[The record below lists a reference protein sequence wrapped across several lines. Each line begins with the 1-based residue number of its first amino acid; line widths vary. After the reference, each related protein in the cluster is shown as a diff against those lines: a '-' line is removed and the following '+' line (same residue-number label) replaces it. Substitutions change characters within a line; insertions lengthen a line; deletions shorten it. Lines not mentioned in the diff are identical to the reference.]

1 MHDPRI
7 SIIEGRLKR
16 IGKVIAVSSGK
27 GGVGKSLFASA
38 LALALTKKG
47 YRTGLFDIDFTSPT
61 THVVL
66 GAANL
71 NPMEDKGLVPPEI
84 HGLKYMSLVF
94 YVGNRAIPLRGA
106 DLSNVLV
113 EMLATTLW
121 GDLDFLVI
129 DMPPGMSDLLLD
141 VIKYVSKA
149 QFIVVTTPSK
159 MAFETVRR
167 LLNLLRD
174 LKISILGVIEN
185 MKMNESNYIKRE
197 VKSLGEKFLGE
208 IHFDS
213 GLEKALGDI
222 KSLLKTSFMYELE
235 EIILAKN
242 PEITS

>member
-1 MHDPRI
+1 MYDPRI
-7 SIIEGRLKR
+7 SIIEKRLKK

-47 YRTGLFDIDFTSPT
+47 FRTGLFDIDFTSPT

-71 NPMEDKGLVPPEI
+71 SPRESKGLIPPKI

-94 YVGNRAIPLRGA
+94 YIGNRSIPLRGA

-121 GDLDFLVI
+121 GNLNFLVI

-141 VIKYVSKA
+141 VIKYLSKTH
-149 QFIVVTTPSK
+149 FLIVTTSSK

-174 LKISILGVIEN
+174 LRVPILGVIEN
-185 MKMNESNYIKRE
+185 MKMDDSNYIERE

-208 IHFDS
+208 IRFDS
-213 GLEKALGDI
+213 GLEKALGDV
-222 KSLLKTSFMYELE
+222 KSLLKTRFMNEIE
-235 EIILAKN
+235 EVILARN

>member
-1 MHDPRI
+1 MYDPRM
-7 SIIEGRLKR
+7 SIIEKRLKK

-27 GGVGKSLFASA
+27 GGVGKSLFAST

-47 YRTGLFDIDFTSPT
+47 FRTGLFDIDFTSPT

-71 NPMEDKGLVPPEI
+71 SPRENKGLIPPKI
-84 HGLKYMSLVF
+84 YGLKYMSLVF
-94 YVGNRAIPLRGA
+94 YIGNRAMPLRGA

-121 GDLDFLVI
+121 GNLNFLVI

-141 VIKYVSKA
+141 VIKYVGKTK
-149 QFIVVTTPSK
+149 FLIVTTPSK

-167 LLNLLRD
+167 LLTLLRD
-174 LKISILGVIEN
+174 LRVTILGVIEN
-185 MKMNESNYIKRE
+185 MKMDDSNYIKRE
-197 VKSLGEKFLGE
+197 VESLGEKFLGE

-222 KSLLKTSFMYELE
+222 KSLLKTSFMKEIE
-235 EIILAKN
+235 ETMLAKN

>member
-1 MHDPRI
+1 MHDPRT
-7 SIIEGRLKR
+7 SIIEKRLKK
-16 IGKVIAVSSGK
+16 IDKVIAISSGK
-27 GGVGKSLFASA
+27 GGVGKSLLASV

-47 YRTGLFDIDFTSPT
+47 FRTGLFDIDFTSPT

-71 NPMEDKGLVPPEI
+71 SPKENKGLIPPKI

-94 YVGNRAIPLRGA
+94 YIGNRAMPLRGA

-121 GDLDFLVI
+121 GNLNFLVI
-129 DMPPGMSDLLLD
+129 DMPPGMNDLLLD
-141 VIKYVSKA
+141 VIKYVSKTH
-149 QFIVVTTPSK
+149 FLIVTTPSK

-167 LLNLLRD
+167 LLSLLKD
-174 LKISILGVIEN
+174 LGAPILGVIEN
-185 MKMNESNYIKRE
+185 MKMDDSNYIERE
-197 VKSLGEKFLGE
+197 VKLLGEKFLGE

-213 GLEKALGDI
+213 GIEKALGDI
-222 KSLLKTSFMYELE
+222 KSLLKTRFMNEVE
-235 EIILAKN
+235 ETILAKN